1 MARLFWL
8 LVMLALVAAVMAG
21 ASWAM
26 AYNSVGTLLG
36 APPPKMGSQSTQLVW
51 HGMPPQEKHPFVWR
65 FAFGPTVIPGATRV
79 AIYVGPTGE
88 VIRTE
93 PSDLV
98 ARLVV
103 FHRTPY

>member
-8 LVMLALVAAVMAG
+8 IVMLAVVAALLAG

-36 APPPKMGSQSTQLVW
+36 APPPKMGTQSTRLVW
-51 HGMPPQEKHPFVWR
+51 HGVTHQEKHPLVWR

-79 AIYVGPTGE
+79 AIYVAPTGE
-88 VIRTE
+88 VVRTE
-93 PSDLV
+93 PADLE
-98 ARLVV
+98 ARLVA
-103 FHRTPY
+103 FHRTGY

>member
-8 LVMLALVAAVMAG
+8 ILMLAVVAALVAG

-36 APPPKMGSQSTQLVW
+36 APPPKMGTQSTRLVW
-51 HGMPPQEKHPFVWR
+51 HGLARQQKHPFEWR

-79 AIYVGPTGE
+79 AIYVAPMGQ
-88 VIRTE
+88 VLRTE
-93 PSDLV
+93 PSDLT
-98 ARLVV
+98 ARLVA

>member
-8 LVMLALVAAVMAG
+8 ILMLAVVAALVAG

-36 APPPKMGSQSTQLVW
+36 APPPKMGTQSTHLVW
-51 HGMPPQEKHPFVWR
+51 HGLARQEKHPFVWR

-79 AIYVGPTGE
+79 AIYVGPTGQ

-93 PSDLV
+93 PADLQ
-98 ARLVV
+98 ARLVA

>member
-8 LVMLALVAAVMAG
+8 ILMLAVVAALMVG

-36 APPPKMGSQSTQLVW
+36 APPPKMGTQSTRFVW
-51 HGMPPQEKHPFVWR
+51 HGLDRRQTHPFEWR
-65 FAFGPTVIPGATRV
+65 FAFGPTAIPGAARV
-79 AIYVGPTGE
+79 AIYVAPTGG

-93 PSDLV
+93 PMDLKT
-98 ARLVV
+98 RLAA
-103 FHRTPY
+103 FHNTGY